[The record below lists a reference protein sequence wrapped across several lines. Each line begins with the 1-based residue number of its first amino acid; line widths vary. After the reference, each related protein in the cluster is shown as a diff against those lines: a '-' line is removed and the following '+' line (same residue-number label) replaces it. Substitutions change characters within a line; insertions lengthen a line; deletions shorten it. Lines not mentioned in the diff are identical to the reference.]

1 MSRGSGTREATE
13 ERFAERAAQVRAHR
27 VRRWAVGLLVVAVLL
42 GLGWVI
48 GFSSALDTR
57 EVAVTGADPADRRQV
72 ERIAEDEIGTPL
84 VRVDGDALSRRIMDE
99 VPGAAHVSVDS
110 GWPHTLNVKVTS
122 RVPALAVR
130 AGGGAYRL
138 LDLEGVVIR
147 TVSSAPSGVPTVS
160 ADGEAR
166 VSGHGVRAAQGML
179 ASMPQDLRRK
189 VTGIAVDSADQISF
203 TLGSTQIIW
212 GDAQRPDVKVKV
224 IKILLAKKPEVID
237 VSAPDTPVT
246 KG

>member
-13 ERFAERAAQVRAHR
+13 ERFAERAAMVRAHR
-27 VRRWAVGLLVVAVLL
+27 VRRWAVALLVVVVLL
-42 GLGWVI
+42 ALAWVV

-57 EVAVTGADPADRRQV
+57 QVAVTGADPTDRRQV
-72 ERIAEDEIGTPL
+72 ERIAEDAIGTPL
-84 VRVDGDALSRRIMDE
+84 MRVDGDALARRIIEE
-99 VPGAAHVSVDS
+99 VPGAAAVSVDPD
-110 GWPHTLNVKVTS
+110 WPHTLDVKVTS

-147 TVSSAPSGVPTVS
+147 TVSTAPTGVPTVS
-160 ADGEAR
+160 ADGGAR

-179 ASMPQDLRRK
+179 AAMPQEMRRTVK
-189 VTGIAVDSADQISF
+189 GIAVDSADQISF
-203 TLGSTQIIW
+203 TLGSTKIIW
-212 GDAQRPDVKVKV
+212 GDDHTPEVKVKV
-224 IKILLAKKPEVID
+224 IQILLAKKPEVID